1 MLTFHE
7 KFLPNIFIG
16 NITLHSVYSVIVP
29 PPALKSF
36 NTLNW
41 RLNFYNWSQWVECWT
56 LHKLVQLLK
65 LMPPPSPS
73 PAKLKTAPW
82 LIKYFLSFHRSY
94 FLYGICHPPNEF
106 HSIAR
111 GLFWFNVNISLIWIK
126 WYILA
131 PSWCL
136 LLHTFHISHPVSVPG
151 RRSDGTVPVQ
161 RDFTKFHIAQ
171 RRPSPC
177 RMSLLTFSQKRIYI
191 FNTLS

>member
-131 PSWCL
+131 PSWM
-136 LLHTFHISHPVSVPG
+136 FAAAHISHFTP
-151 RRSDGTVPVQ
+151 RSQFQATGAMERFLFNGISQ
-161 RDFTKFHIAQ
+161 NFTLP
-171 RRPSPC
+171 REG
-177 RMSLLTFSQKRIYI
+177 LL
-191 FNTLS
+191 LVEWAC

>member
-29 PPALKSF
+29 PPAPKSF

-131 PSWCL
+131 PSWML
-136 LLHTFHISHPVSVPG
+136 AAAHISHFTPG
-151 RRSDGTVPVQ
+151 LSPRPPERWNGSCSTGFRKISHCPEKAFSLLNELANI
-161 RDFTKFHIAQ
+161 FTKKNLHF
-171 RRPSPC
+171 
-177 RMSLLTFSQKRIYI
+177 
-191 FNTLS
+191 

>member
-131 PSWCL
+131 AMAGPPS
-136 LLHTFHISHPVSVPG
+136 LHTTAALGFIHFIRTVTATRSIIIC
-151 RRSDGTVPVQ
+151 RSDLKIW
-161 RDFTKFHIAQ
+161 DFTSKENH
-171 RRPSPC
+171 
-177 RMSLLTFSQKRIYI
+177 
-191 FNTLS
+191 